1 MLFLYRYIHTYLVM
15 IKIVKYRSTFNNVV
29 RYLNTYYV
37 ICPLLPV
44 DILMVVYTGELWLS
58 ELFRSDSECN
68 GFAEYIVPYR

>member
-44 DILMVVYTGELWLS
+44 DILMVVYTGEL
-58 ELFRSDSECN
+58 
-68 GFAEYIVPYR
+68 